1 MKLKDL
7 LLERKSSIIKKWFD
21 SIIEDYP
28 ADSSNFFKKQKNP
41 FLNPVGQTISEGIA
55 GLFDG
60 LLQSSDSEKFF
71 PFLNDIIRI
80 RAVQDFS
87 PSKAVSFIFLL
98 KQAVREQLESEIRRN
113 EISDEL
119 TLFESQIDSLA
130 LLSFDVYMKCRE
142 RIYEIKAD
150 ETIRTTYRLLQR
162 ANLICDLRDRESD
175 AGPETISTQ
184 NIKG

>member
-21 SIIEDYP
+21 SIIEGYP
-28 ADSSNFFKKQKNP
+28 ADSSSFFKKQKNP

-55 GLFDG
+55 GLYDA
-60 LLQSSDSEKFF
+60 LLQDGGSERFF
-71 PFLNDIIRI
+71 PFLDDIMKT
-80 RAVQDFS
+80 RAVQDFT
-87 PSKAVSFIFLL
+87 PSNAVSFIFLL
-98 KQAVREQLESEIRRN
+98 KRAVREELGSEIRKKQL
-113 EISDEL
+113 SDEL
-119 TLFESQIDSLA
+119 TSLESQIDSLA

-150 ETIRTTYRLLQR
+150 ESIRLTYRLLQK
-162 ANLICDLRDRESD
+162 ANLICDIGERES
-175 AGPETISTQ
+175 GSEKTSTQ